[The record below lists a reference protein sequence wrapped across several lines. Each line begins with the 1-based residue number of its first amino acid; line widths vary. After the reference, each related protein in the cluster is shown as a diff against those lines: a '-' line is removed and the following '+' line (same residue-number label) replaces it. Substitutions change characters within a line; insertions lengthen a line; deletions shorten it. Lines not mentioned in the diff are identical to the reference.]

1 MGFWDDDEDDDKKKK
16 KDKKEERT
24 YTMKEFE
31 SFAKL
36 FGRKIPKKKAKKD

>member
-1 MGFWDDDEDDDKKKK
+1 MGLFDDEDDEPSGKKKGK
-16 KDKKEERT
+16 TEERT

-36 FGRKIPKKKAKKD
+36 FGRPRKKAKKT

>member
-1 MGFWDDDEDDDKKKK
+1 MGIFDDDEEKPKKG
-16 KDKKEERT
+16 KKEERT

-36 FGRKIPKKKAKKD
+36 FGRPKPRRKKKDE

>member
-1 MGFWDDDEDDDKKKK
+1 MGIFDDDDDEPKKKK
-16 KDKKEERT
+16 KGDKEERT

-36 FGRKIPKKKAKKD
+36 FGKKTKKAKKD